1 MTLCEE
7 DCKFIEYNY
16 ATEKVKC
23 SCNIKLSITPN
34 YDVKF
39 NKKEFF
45 KNFIDI
51 NNFINFN
58 VMKCHN
64 TAFKSLFK
72 NYGFFILISIIILYF
87 ITLSIFITI
96 SKNKLKKDIYDI
108 YAALKSNEIQ
118 IKNDNSLIKV
128 KIKRKIKIKRKKK
141 LKKIM
146 IIIIK

>member
-1 MTLCEE
+1 MKIPKIEYEVYYPLFNNKDLIKLNLTICKDKKIDILLPVKINDIIDKYNPCSRYYNDICYKAASIFNADISLKDRRNEFMNNNMTLCEE

-39 NKKEFF
+39 NQKEFF

-58 VMKCHN
+58 VMK
-64 TAFKSLFK
+64 
-72 NYGFFILISIIILYF
+72 
-87 ITLSIFITI
+87 
-96 SKNKLKKDIYDI
+96 
-108 YAALKSNEIQ
+108 
-118 IKNDNSLIKV
+118 
-128 KIKRKIKIKRKKK
+128 
-141 LKKIM
+141 
-146 IIIIK
+146 